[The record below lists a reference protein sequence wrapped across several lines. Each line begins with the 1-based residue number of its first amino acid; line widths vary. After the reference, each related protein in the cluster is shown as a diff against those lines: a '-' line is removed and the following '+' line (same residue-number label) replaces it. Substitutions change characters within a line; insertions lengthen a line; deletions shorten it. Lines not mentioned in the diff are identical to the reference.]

1 MRWMR
6 AAGRALLVGA
16 VVLAGYTGLGVRA
29 GAGTGPEGRDRG
41 PLTLVTAGD
50 LTNYL
55 LRSWRTGT
63 TPIPTSASRS
73 SNCPTRRTRPGPR

>member
-29 GAGTGPEGRDRG
+29 ETGAASEDRDRG
-41 PLTLVTAGD
+41 P
-50 LTNYL
+50 
-55 LRSWRTGT
+55 
-63 TPIPTSASRS
+63 
-73 SNCPTRRTRPGPR
+73 